1 MSGQKQSSGVD
12 LQQHLSDFLNAEF
25 LHTLGSYGIA
35 CEKFERLE
43 GSLGDSRTEEK
54 LGTAVERALTCNRR
68 LRNLLHRPA
77 SSSDE
82 RLSGS
87 RRPSPFDDPTKAP
100 ARPNKELLKQ
110 IAAFYLVAGEA
121 LKAHSNQAGGSAGAL
136 GSCLAFVHDPQR
148 RGTVDGERE
157 DDLVQGKISR
167 TEFRLGEVLKLLPG
181 VSAEQ
186 LREGMPKDPCR
197 KLLRQHAGDPA
208 PGLVGTIVDAL
219 SEAHLWMHEAE
230 HIRAKSFGAMVG
242 SIPATRRESEE
253 LLVYAQVLNTFVFVA
268 ARGVPWI
275 FCEDEEERDQVTGDY
290 ASCCQNLAPTYCMW
304 VAAQFSL
311 LALNRRASARWTAG
325 RRDDA
330 YRDFHK
336 LTRLL
341 RALRRP
347 AAQRGLRVPGTK
359 TFISGMTAMSEL
371 HIGRIYRGQHAHG
384 RALKYFRRASRH
396 LTGWESDQDI
406 GPIIKN
412 SHWRIN
418 LLLNKGKANYE
429 LGRIKRSLLAYAEAW
444 RAFLLLVESETQA
457 TANLEVVDEFV
468 AWLLEHL
475 EEPTLSRTELR
486 DRIEP
491 MVEQFATLRS
501 PVQLRLLA
509 ADLVMRLGHLLFI
522 LDIPP
527 DPKSE
532 RDAHAQALRCIEHA
546 ARLDPTSTL
555 IQADRLKIDHALGG
569 GTLDLDTLDETPL
582 SEHWPSGSGPFEEV
596 ARITEYV
603 LQRWLAKTA
612 DEPAQDAGD
621 DDTADDLERRN
632 KLARELIGSFLVH
645 TDSSNVKLAQVYRY
659 LMQDE
664 RTLRGGHSVGE
675 YTLDFVCLRRYSSFF
690 PFLPRPSAFRAPG
703 GGYYVRVREPGLKR
717 PFGVAIDPGP
727 DFIENLYRCG
737 YALADIHMIVLTHD
751 HADHIA
757 AVDAMLSL
765 LGIRGRLG
773 DPPFGRKVK
782 ARLAIVGNESVCQ
795 RYSFFND
802 PHPPRRV
809 DPKTGKKADRADA
822 VKVLSFE
829 EMAKISWVNEGRK
842 FSQNDELEKA
852 EIYFPPK
859 TLQIKPVKTWGHD
872 DSHGYPSQGFLLS
885 LGPEG
890 KRSTILFTGDTGMRP
905 KPGEEGWK
913 RSENL
918 EAHGSMTLEA
928 AVREAD
934 VVVAHLSSVPL
945 RELRRFAGLEVADPD
960 DRVMTEYKRLWGKAA
975 EQAEREGKGID
986 ARGIEQTQF
995 LIKQVQFGFRSRPLH
1010 DDGSRYRLSPLD
1022 NTDEIREQPY
1032 RHLYLNGLLEIA
1044 KVMAESDS
1052 DAPPLLLVGELR
1064 EELGTFRTQIAQRV
1078 AEAYFGDGD
1087 ARPSALT
1094 TDIGLRVRVSRP
1106 ARQQPKA
1113 INILCTTCDLD
1124 NDLMPAERFHP
1135 PSDIEEVCVKGE
1147 DEGVFYNCPHHD
1159 PRGVEEDFWLESVE
1173 RYDLFDD

>member
-1 MSGQKQSSGVD
+1 VPGQNQPSGVD

-43 GSLGDSRTEEK
+43 GSLGDSPSEK
-54 LGTAVERALTCNRR
+54 KLSTAVESALTCNRR
-68 LRNLLHRPA
+68 LRDLLHRPA

-82 RLSGS
+82 RLGGS
-87 RRPSPFDDPTKAP
+87 RRPSPFDDPTNAP
-100 ARPNKELLKQ
+100 ARPNKDLLKQ
-110 IAAFYLVAGEA
+110 IAAFYLIAGDA
-121 LKAHSNQAGGSAGAL
+121 LRAHSDQSGGAAETL

-157 DDLVQGKISR
+157 NDLVQGKIGR
-167 TEFRLGEVLKLLPG
+167 TEFRLGEVLKLLPD

-186 LREGMPKDPCR
+186 VREEMPEEPCLR
-197 KLLRQHAGDPA
+197 LLQQHAGDPA
-208 PGLVGTIVDAL
+208 AGLAGTIVDAL

-230 HIRAKSFGAMVG
+230 HIRAKSFGAMVR
-242 SIPATRRESEE
+242 SIPKTRHESEE

-268 ARGVPWI
+268 GRAVPWI

-290 ASCCQNLAPTYCMW
+290 AYCCQSLAPTYCMW
-304 VAAQFSL
+304 IAAQFSL
-311 LALNRRASARWTAG
+311 LALNRRASARWTSG

-341 RALRRP
+341 RTLRRP
-347 AAQRGLRVPGTK
+347 AEQRGLRVPGTR

-384 RALKYFRRASRH
+384 RALKYFRRASGH
-396 LTGWESDQDI
+396 LAGWESNADI

-418 LLLNKGKANYE
+418 LLLNKGKASYE

-444 RAFLLLVESETQA
+444 RAFLLLVESETHA
-457 TANLEVVDEFV
+457 SANREVVDEFL
-468 AWLLEHL
+468 AWLREHI

-486 DRIEP
+486 DRIDP

-501 PVQLRLLA
+501 PVKLRLLA
-509 ADLVMRLGHLLFI
+509 ADLEMRLGHLLFI

-527 DPKSE
+527 DPKSATDT
-532 RDAHAQALRCIEHA
+532 RAHAQALRCIEHA
-546 ARLDPTSTL
+546 ASLDPSSTL
-555 IQADRLKIDHALGG
+555 IQADRLKISHALGA
-569 GTLDLDTLDETPL
+569 GTVDLGALDETPL

-603 LQRWLAKTA
+603 LQRWLAKTTA
-612 DEPAQDAGD
+612 EPAQDA
-621 DDTADDLERRN
+621 ADDRRN
-632 KLARELIGSFLVH
+632 RLARELIGSFLVH

-664 RTLRGGHSVGE
+664 RVLRGGQSVGE
-675 YTLDFVCLRRYSSFF
+675 YTLDFVCMRRYSSFF

-703 GGYYVRVREPGLKR
+703 GGYFVRIREPRLKR
-717 PFGVAIDPGP
+717 PFGIAIDPGP

-737 YALADIHMIVLTHD
+737 YALADIHMIILTHD

-773 DPPFGRKVK
+773 DPPFKRTEQFV
-782 ARLAIVGNESVCQ
+782 IVGNESVCQ
-795 RYSFFND
+795 RYSFFNRL
-802 PHPPRRV
+802 HPRRV
-809 DPKTGKKADRADA
+809 DSKTGEKADRADA
-822 VKVLSFE
+822 VKVLRFE
-829 EMAKISWVNEGRK
+829 EMAKIGWVKEGRK
-842 FSQNDELEKA
+842 FSRNDKLDDAK
-852 EIYFPPK
+852 IYFPPK

-890 KRSTILFTGDTGMRP
+890 KRSTILFTGDTGIRP
-905 KPGEEGWK
+905 KPGENGWEG
-913 RSENL
+913 SENL
-918 EAHGSMTLEA
+918 LARGSMTLEA

-945 RELRRFAGLEVADPD
+945 RELRRFAGLEVDDPGD
-960 DRVMTEYKRLWGKAA
+960 QVMTEYKHLWGRAA
-975 EQAEREGKGID
+975 EQAEKEDEGSDAKGV
-986 ARGIEQTQF
+986 EQTQF

-1010 DDGSRYRLSPLD
+1010 DDDSRYRLSPLD

-1052 DAPPLLLVGELR
+1052 DDPPLLLVGELR

-1078 AEAYFGDGD
+1078 AEAYFGSGD
-1087 ARPSALT
+1087 TRPSALT

-1106 ARQQPKA
+1106 ALQQPTKV

-1135 PSDIEEVCVKGE
+1135 PNDIEEVCVKGE

-1159 PRGVEEDFWLESVE
+1159 PRGVDEDFWLESVE